1 MPEELADMT
10 GDSAVLLILDRLK
23 NIDETMRAERQSSAL
38 SHQRMYDKLEQTDDK
53 IGKIENRVDRL
64 EHAITT
70 TMPPTVAEF
79 LSYQA
84 QVQGAGRLGKFLWW
98 IGGMVLGAAVA
109 LASGWGYV
117 IRLFKPPA

>member
-10 GDSAVLLILDRLK
+10 GGSAVLLILDRLK

-38 SHQRMYDKLEQTDDK
+38 SRQRMYDKLEQTDDK
-53 IGKIENRVDRL
+53 MGKIENRVERL

-70 TMPPTVAEF
+70 MSPTVAEF
-79 LSYQA
+79 LAYKA

-109 LASGWGYV
+109 LASGWEYV
-117 IRLFKPPA
+117 IRFFKPPA

>member
-10 GDSAVLLILDRLK
+10 GGSAVLLILDRLK

-38 SHQRMYDKLEQTDDK
+38 SRQRMYDKLEQTDDK
-53 IGKIENRVDRL
+53 MGKIENRVERL

-70 TMPPTVAEF
+70 MSPTVAEF
-79 LSYQA
+79 LTYKA

-109 LASGWGYV
+109 LASGWEYV
-117 IRLFKPPA
+117 IRFFKPPA

>member
-1 MPEELADMT
+1 MT

-38 SHQRMYDKLEQTDDK
+38 SRQRMYDKLEQTDDK

-70 TMPPTVAEF
+70 MSPTVAEF

>member
-1 MPEELADMT
+1 MSEELADMT
-10 GDSAVLLILDRLK
+10 GGSAVLLILDRLK

-38 SHQRMYDKLEQTDDK
+38 SRQRMYDKLEQTDDK

-70 TMPPTVAEF
+70 MSPTVAEF

-98 IGGMVLGAAVA
+98 VGGMVLGAAVA

>member
-10 GDSAVLLILDRLK
+10 GGSAVLLILDRLK

-38 SHQRMYDKLEQTDDK
+38 SRQRVYDKLEQTDDK
-53 IGKIENRVDRL
+53 MGKIENRVERL

-70 TMPPTVAEF
+70 MSPTVAEF
-79 LSYQA
+79 LTYKA

-109 LASGWGYV
+109 LASGWEYV
-117 IRLFKPPA
+117 IRFFKPPA

>member
-1 MPEELADMT
+1 MSEDLTDMT
-10 GDSAVLLILDRLK
+10 RGSAVLLILDRLK

-70 TMPPTVAEF
+70 MSPTVAEF

-117 IRLFKPPA
+117 IRFFKPPA

>member
-1 MPEELADMT
+1 MPEELADMA
-10 GDSAVLLILDRLK
+10 GGSAVLLILDRLK

-38 SHQRMYDKLEQTDDK
+38 SRQRMYDKLEQTDDK
-53 IGKIENRVDRL
+53 MGKIENRVERL

-70 TMPPTVAEF
+70 MSPTVAEF
-79 LSYQA
+79 LTYKA

-109 LASGWGYV
+109 LASGWEYV
-117 IRLFKPPA
+117 IRFFKPPA

>member
-10 GDSAVLLILDRLK
+10 GGSAVLLILDRLK

-38 SHQRMYDKLEQTDDK
+38 SRQRMYDKLEQTDDK
-53 IGKIENRVDRL
+53 MGKIENRVERL

-70 TMPPTVAEF
+70 MSPTVAEF
-79 LSYQA
+79 LTYKA

-98 IGGMVLGAAVA
+98 IGGMILGAAVA
-109 LASGWGYV
+109 LASGWEYV
-117 IRLFKPPA
+117 IRFFKPPA

>member
-10 GDSAVLLILDRLK
+10 GGSAVLLILDRLK

-38 SHQRMYDKLEQTDDK
+38 SRQRMYDKLEQTDDK
-53 IGKIENRVDRL
+53 IDKIENRVERL

-70 TMPPTVAEF
+70 MSPTVAEF
-79 LSYQA
+79 LTYKA

-98 IGGMVLGAAVA
+98 IGGVVLGAAVA
-109 LASGWGYV
+109 LASGWEYV
-117 IRLFKPPA
+117 IRFFKPPA